1 VGAQARNI
9 IFRGWRRLF
18 DCLPGSQASTWLEP
32 GTISHG
38 ATILFCFAWLLS
50 FPMWGDVDGPACRPR
65 QTMNYSWQARV
76 YSPLTGVIMSH
87 HIVHVGAAIDCLS
100 GGVQSPR
107 TSYLPW
113 CWPPGSLVDQIFYGE
128 ASLYQGNLIRC
139 QSDHVDCACSRGV
152 VTKSG
157 GD

>member
-32 GTISHG
+32 GMISHG

-100 GGVQSPR
+100 GGVQSPQDELSALVLTTWVLGR
-107 TSYLPW
+107 SNLLRRSQPLPRKSYPMSKWSCRLCMFSW
-113 CWPPGSLVDQIFYGE
+113 S
-128 ASLYQGNLIRC
+128 S
-139 QSDHVDCACSRGV
+139 H
-152 VTKSG
+152 
-157 GD
+157 